1 MQLPQ
6 IEVIIERFAHVSQ
19 GTAEAEIRLRAS
31 SLAAQWNKD
40 AQMHYEIHR
49 AESLKTPNVHETC
62 PSPRS
67 LAMGGYE
74 SESGTRRPSHE
85 LRRSLDAF
93 RRSLERS
100 HIHLGRR
107 FSGDVPSLGESALH
121 LAPTQLVPP
130 RICYLLISPL
140 LPPISKL
147 VMFFSTPAKSNS
159 GESGVDIKLAS
170 HHTLA
175 IYGDQDVF
183 TSRKKLRVW
192 AVNLWHRHSSLFR
205 FHEVVGAGHF
215 WNEHDDEAKMRRFV
229 CNWIQGI
236 NQSDPARCP

>member
-1 MQLPQ
+1 MQLPP

-49 AESLKTPNVHETC
+49 GDSLKAPNVHETC

-67 LAMGGYE
+67 LAMGGHE
-74 SESGTRRPSHE
+74 SEPGTRRASHE
-85 LRRSLDAF
+85 SRRSLDAF

-107 FSGDVPSLGESALH
+107 ISGDVPNMAETALH

-130 RICYLLISPL
+130 RICYLLVSPL
-140 LPPISKL
+140 LPPISRL
-147 VMFFSTPAKSNS
+147 AMLFSTQAKSNS
-159 GESGVDIKLAS
+159 GENEVDIKLAS

-175 IYGDQDVF
+175 IYGDKDVF

-192 AVNLWHRHSSLFR
+192 AVTLGRRHSSLFR
-205 FHEVVGAGHF
+205 FHEVAGAGHF
-215 WNEHDDEAKMRRFV
+215 WHERDDEANMRRIV
-229 CNWIQGI
+229 CNWIPDI
-236 NQSDPARCP
+236 NQSAPANNP